1 MYRFA
6 EGDRELHRMILR
18 QGRLRFGEA
27 DETVRHQIEAIR
39 DIVVLEDLSERL
51 VFVSNWA
58 ELLA

>member
-27 DETVRHQIEAIR
+27 DETVRHQIEALR
-39 DIVVLEDLSERL
+39 DIVVLEDLIERL
-51 VFVSNWA
+51 VVVSNWA